1 MILEERPDDDRPQA
15 ETPPAAAP
23 ELRPPFD
30 QSKTGDALGATPPVN
45 GPRPEPLERRPQHRR
60 RSVVLVGAATLV
72 VFAVA
77 FAVGRSQSTGT
88 PTGANASNPVI
99 GGLAGLVVQPRDTT
113 SALTVRGLAGGNQVD
128 GQPTLDLCN
137 GSFPSESLRVARLQ
151 DVALDGAGQPV
162 LSTEAVEYRDA
173 AATAQAFSE
182 LKRIAAT
189 CPSAPVESPIG
200 EPTVTTKFGPR
211 PDRNWPETPSV
222 NRVAFTFTTADAS
235 GQSHPSI
242 AVYLRRDRLL
252 VGVYFSQP
260 DGAQPA
266 INGRTTIE
274 GIVNDFAVRLAKA
287 PLPAEHA

>member
-1 MILEERPDDDRPQA
+1 M
-15 ETPPAAAP
+15 
-23 ELRPPFD
+23 
-30 QSKTGDALGATPPVN
+30 
-45 GPRPEPLERRPQHRR
+45 
-60 RSVVLVGAATLV
+60 LVCAATVV
-72 VFAVA
+72 VFAVS
-77 FAVGRSQSTGT
+77 FVVGRSQSTGT
-88 PTGANASNPVI
+88 PTGANASNPVT

-113 SALTVRGLAGGNQVD
+113 SALTVRGLAGGNQVV

-182 LKRIAAT
+182 LKRVAAT
-189 CPSAPVESPIG
+189 CPSVPVESPTG

-222 NRVAFTFTTADAS
+222 NRVAFSFTTADAS

-242 AVYLRRDRLL
+242 AVYLRRGRLL
-252 VGVYFSQP
+252 LGVYFSQP